1 MVILD
6 NVFVAFRFYTFQ
18 FCNLIYGSSRG
29 KTDSIGKNLYIETKV
44 LNIET
49 KKKVEIILILF

>member
-1 MVILD
+1 MVIKD
-6 NVFVAFRFYTFQ
+6 VFVAFRFYTFQ

-29 KTDSIGKNLYIETKV
+29 KSDGIGKNLYIETKI